1 MDKWQKYE
9 EMKAAWIKANLDA
22 SNEEYQAA
30 MRRIAEK
37 CGV

>member
-1 MDKWQKYE
+1 MSNYQKYE
-9 EMKAAWIKANLDA
+9 QLKKEWVAGNPNAT
-22 SNEEYQAA
+22 NEEYQVA